1 MKLLCLLLFSFRL
14 TAQNSSFDTKAIAYV
29 QQYASWAM
37 EEQKRVGIPAAIT
50 LAQGI
55 YETSAGESE
64 LATQANNHF
73 GIKCKKEWKGA
84 TFTHTDDAPNECFRK
99 YKSAQESYVDHSN
112 YLKTSLRYAEL
123 FDYDVQDYAA
133 WAKGLKRCGYA
144 TNPAYAQ
151 KLIKMVE
158 DYQLQ
163 QYTLAAID
171 KKNKVN
177 APKEALAQEKE
188 QTPKQTLAPTIA
200 SAATQQNDA
209 AVVSGTRYNGLR
221 AVYCRKGE
229 VLLDKAMAYNIR
241 YAKLLEINELPDE
254 PLKRDMYI
262 YLEPKRTKGV
272 HVSYMVQEG
281 ETIEAIAHNEAMTVR
296 QLRILNLLALNEQPV
311 AGAILN
317 LQEQSDVRPATYIA
331 EPSAPIGKTAS
342 VHLLDRKMKVS
353 TDEFVA
359 TKKTMQTS
367 LEPTAP
373 APTPTPTPTQAPVA
387 STPQVE
393 EVVIGYGA
401 EAPVLTTAKEVAPT
415 IAPSTLPAKAN
426 SPVSGSD
433 APNEINPKATTNIE
447 EMPAPEEP
455 QDDFAKLK
463 AKLDK
468 AVYARSSASN
478 VKVSSTDSSAVFSQ
492 NKPIATATTAK
503 ATTQA
508 NNPNAQYH
516 VVQKGDTGYSIAK
529 HYGIKVQ
536 QLNEW
541 NNLDFGGIKIGQ
553 KLRVR

>member
-1 MKLLCLLLFSFRL
+1 MKKISKLLCFLLLSLQL
-14 TAQNSSFDTKAIAYV
+14 TAQNTSFDTKAIAYV
-29 QQYASWAM
+29 QQYAAWAI
-37 EEQKRVGIPAAIT
+37 EEQQRVGIPAAIT

-84 TFTHTDDAPNECFRK
+84 TFAHTDDAPNECFRK

-123 FDYDVQDYAA
+123 FDYDVQDYTA

-151 KLIKMVE
+151 KLIKMIE
-158 DYQLQ
+158 DYHLQ
-163 QYTLAAID
+163 QYTLAAIS
-171 KKNKVN
+171 
-177 APKEALAQEKE
+177 PKSKARIATEVVVQEK
-188 QTPKQTLAPTIA
+188 QSVAKATISPIVA
-200 SAATQQNDA
+200 TAATSQNQVDA
-209 AVVSGTRYNGLR
+209 PGVQRYNGLR
-221 AVYCRKGE
+221 AVYCHKGE
-229 VLLDKAMAYNIR
+229 NLLDKAMAYNIR
-241 YAKLLEINELPDE
+241 YAKLLEMNELPDE

-296 QLRILNLLALNEQPV
+296 QLRVLNLLALNEQPV

-317 LQEQSDVRPATYIA
+317 LQDQADVRPATYIV
-331 EPSAPIGKTAS
+331 EPNAPMGKPNQ

-353 TDEFVA
+353 TEEFVA
-359 TKKTMQTS
+359 TKKTNQA
-367 LEPTAP
+367 PTAP
-373 APTPTPTPTQAPVA
+373 VA
-387 STPQVE
+387 AQSPAAKTPQVE

-401 EAPVLTTAKEVAPT
+401 EAPVLATAQATPQAVAP
-415 IAPSTLPAKAN
+415 IAPEQTINAAPI
-426 SPVSGSD
+426 VD
-433 APNEINPKATTNIE
+433 APTGIEPKVAETKE
-447 EMPAPEEP
+447 AKAPEEP
-455 QDDFAKLK
+455 QDEFAKLK

-468 AVYARSSASN
+468 AVYARTTSSN
-478 VKVSSTDSSAVFSQ
+478 VKVSSTDASAIFNQ
-492 NKPIATATTAK
+492 DKPQVVAAQGATP
-503 ATTQA
+503 QA
-508 NNPNAQYH
+508 NNANAQYH

-529 HYGIKVQ
+529 QYGIKVQ

-541 NNLDFGGIKIGQ
+541 NNLDFGSIKIGQ

>member
-1 MKLLCLLLFSFRL
+1 MKKISKLLCFLLLSLQL
-14 TAQNSSFDTKAIAYV
+14 TAQNTSFDTKAIAYV
-29 QQYASWAM
+29 QQYAAWAI
-37 EEQKRVGIPAAIT
+37 EEQQRVGIPAAIT

-84 TFTHTDDAPNECFRK
+84 TFAHTDDAPNECFRK

-123 FDYDVQDYAA
+123 FDYDVQDYTA

-151 KLIKMVE
+151 KLIKMIE
-158 DYQLQ
+158 DYHLQ
-163 QYTLAAID
+163 QYTLAAIS
-171 KKNKVN
+171 
-177 APKEALAQEKE
+177 PKSKARIANEVVVQEK
-188 QTPKQTLAPTIA
+188 QSVAKATISPIVA
-200 SAATQQNDA
+200 TAATSQNQVDA
-209 AVVSGTRYNGLR
+209 PGVQRYNGLR
-221 AVYCRKGE
+221 AVYCHKGE
-229 VLLDKAMAYNIR
+229 NLLDKAMAYNIR
-241 YAKLLEINELPDE
+241 YAKLLEMNELPDE

-296 QLRILNLLALNEQPV
+296 QLRVLNLLALNEQPV

-317 LQEQSDVRPATYIA
+317 LQDQADVRPATYIV
-331 EPSAPIGKTAS
+331 EPNAPMGKPNQ

-353 TDEFVA
+353 TEEFVA
-359 TKKTMQTS
+359 TKKTNQA
-367 LEPTAP
+367 PTAP
-373 APTPTPTPTQAPVA
+373 VA
-387 STPQVE
+387 AQSPAATTPQVE

-401 EAPVLTTAKEVAPT
+401 EAPVLATAQATPQAVAP
-415 IAPSTLPAKAN
+415 IAPEQTINAAPIA
-426 SPVSGSD
+426 D
-433 APNEINPKATTNIE
+433 APTGIEPKVAETKE
-447 EMPAPEEP
+447 EKAPEEP
-455 QDDFAKLK
+455 QDEFAKLK

-468 AVYARSSASN
+468 AVYARTTSSN
-478 VKVSSTDSSAVFSQ
+478 VKVSSTDASAIFNQ
-492 NKPIATATTAK
+492 DKPQVVAAQGATP
-503 ATTQA
+503 QA
-508 NNPNAQYH
+508 NNANAQYH

-529 HYGIKVQ
+529 QYGIKVQ

-541 NNLDFGGIKIGQ
+541 NNLDFGSIKIGQ

>member
-1 MKLLCLLLFSFRL
+1 MKNIMKLLCLLLLSFRV
-14 TAQNSSFDTKAIAYV
+14 TAQNSSFDTKAMAYV
-29 QQYASWAM
+29 QQYASWAI

-84 TFTHTDDAPNECFRK
+84 TFAHTDDAPNECFRK

-151 KLIKMVE
+151 KLIKMIE

-163 QYTLAAID
+163 QYTLAAIS
-171 KKNKVN
+171 KKTKVN
-177 APKEALAQEKE
+177 APKEVPAQEKE
-188 QTPKQTLAPTIA
+188 LTPKQTLAPTIA
-200 SAATQQNDA
+200 TAATQQNDA
-209 AVVSGTRYNGLR
+209 AATSGTRYNGLR

-229 VLLDKAMAYNIR
+229 NLLDKALAYNIR
-241 YAKLLEINELPDE
+241 YAKLLEMNELPDE

-262 YLEPKRTKGV
+262 YLEPKRSKGV

-281 ETIEAIAHNEAMTVR
+281 ETIETIAHNEAMTVR
-296 QLRILNLLALNEQPV
+296 QLRVLNLLALNEQPI

-317 LQEQSDVRPATYIA
+317 LQEQADVRPATYMA
-331 EPSAPIGKTAS
+331 ESSAPIGKTTS

-373 APTPTPTPTQAPVA
+373 APAQAPVA
-387 STPQVE
+387 TTPQVE

-401 EAPVLTTAKEVAPT
+401 EAPVLTPAKEVAPT

-433 APNEINPKATTNIE
+433 APNEIDPKAKANTE

-492 NKPIATATTAK
+492 NKPVATATTAQT
-503 ATTQA
+503 TTQA
-508 NNPNAQYH
+508 NHPNAQYH

-529 HYGIKVQ
+529 QYGIKVQ